1 MVVNLNIGEKGCK
14 KCRMVAG
21 KGNQGGK
28 KMYTNLKNILKQK
41 KISMKDYAEFI
52 NVSEKTARNKIDGVT
67 EFSLKE
73 YLRTCKLLLP
83 EYNRDFLFEDD
94 NSDDQ

>member
-28 KMYTNLKNILKQK
+28 KMYTNLKNLLKQK

-83 EYNRDFLFEDD
+83 EYYRDFLFEDD

>member
-1 MVVNLNIGEKGCK
+1 M
-14 KCRMVAG
+14 AG

-94 NSDDQ
+94 NSDKQ

>member
-94 NSDDQ
+94 NSDKQ

>member
-28 KMYTNLKNILKQK
+28 KMYTNLKNLLKQK

-94 NSDDQ
+94 NSDKQ